1 LLDQIVSFIQG
12 HDRFVISTHISP
24 DPDAVSSALAMDWL
38 LRDLG
43 KRTQIVLHDP
53 VPRHL
58 DFLPNVDRI
67 QPPEELDSSFE
78 QVILVDC
85 GKANRVGDALH
96 ERFQGHYV
104 LNIDHHRDNPRFGHL
119 HLVREW
125 SSCTL
130 VIAELAEAFGVPLTP
145 PLATY
150 FYTGLVGDTNAF
162 RNANVDAS
170 SLATAAEWVATGAD
184 PRRVALNLFERQ
196 SWGEVQLMSYALSNL
211 EREGKIVWCA
221 LPFGVFGRYGVRSTD
236 TDWIIAQLR
245 AIDEVEIA
253 ILFKEIER
261 GRIKVSLRAKGAL
274 SVNDIAQAFGGG
286 GHVKAA
292 GCLLKGEMDEVVR
305 SVLAKAR
312 ERTASPLGS

>member
-1 LLDQIVSFIQG
+1 MLDQIVSFIQG

-43 KRTQIVLHDP
+43 KRTQIVLHDA
-53 VPRHL
+53 VPRQL
-58 DFLPNVDRI
+58 DFLPDVDRI
-67 QPPEELDSSFE
+67 QPPEELDDSFE

-85 GKANRVGDALH
+85 GKASRVGNALH

-130 VIAELAEAFGVPLTP
+130 VIAELAEALGVPLTP

-170 SLATAAEWVATGAD
+170 SLATAAAWVAAGAD

-211 EREGKIVWCA
+211 DREDKLVWCT
-221 LPFGVFGRYGVRSTD
+221 LPFGVFGRFGIRSTD
-236 TDWIIAQLR
+236 TDWIVAQLR

-261 GRIKVSLRAKGAL
+261 GRIKVSLRAKGDL

-292 GCLLKGEMDEVVR
+292 GCLLKGEMDEVVQ

-312 ERTASPLGS
+312 EQTASSLRS